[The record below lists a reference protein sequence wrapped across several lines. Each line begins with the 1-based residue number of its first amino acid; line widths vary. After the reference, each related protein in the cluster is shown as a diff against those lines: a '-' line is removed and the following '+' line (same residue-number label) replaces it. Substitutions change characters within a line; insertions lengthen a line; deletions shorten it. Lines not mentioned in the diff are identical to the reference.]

1 MRPATCYAW
10 GKPGDWAAL
19 CVDYDIAAQGESLE
33 QVRRELADAVATYL
47 EYVAEL
53 PAHEQTAFLNRKA
66 PLLLRWRLASQHR
79 IFTLSRYLKLHNGR
93 NGTARAKF
101 IMTPAL

>member
-33 QVRRELADAVATYL
+33 QVRRELADAVATWL

-66 PLLLRWRLASQHR
+66 PLLLRWRLASQRR
-79 IFTLSRYLKLHNGR
+79 IFTLSRSLKLHNGCDS
-93 NGTARAKF
+93 TARAEF
-101 IMTPAL
+101 VMMPRR